1 MNFAGKSDF
10 FCLWWREM
18 FTTDTIVYLCE
29 QNQKPVR
36 KRTGPCE
43 RTQVNVCFRNQT
55 GLIGLRFGTC
65 VNVALGE
72 FRGSSYNNSFII
84 K

>member
-1 MNFAGKSDF
+1 
-10 FCLWWREM
+10 M
-18 FTTDTIVYLCE
+18 FTTDTIVYPCE
-29 QNQKPVR
+29 QIQNRYEIGLAPVN
-36 KRTGPCE
+36 K
-43 RTQVNVCFRNQT
+43 T

-72 FRGSSYNNSFII
+72 FRGSSYNTNFII